1 MQIFELKNLGIVTK
15 FLGIVFDYDE
25 QTGWA
30 PDQENTIEEM
40 LDKIALAESV
50 PVRAPIGGEDGD
62 EETALLPSGG
72 NGSAKRPTV
81 QTFQSLL
88 GILPWISRCTR
99 PDIQLRYIE

>member
-40 LDKIALAESV
+40 LDKIALA
-50 PVRAPIGGEDGD
+50 
-62 EETALLPSGG
+62 
-72 NGSAKRPTV
+72 
-81 QTFQSLL
+81 
-88 GILPWISRCTR
+88 
-99 PDIQLRYIE
+99 